1 MGVNVSVGVNVIVG
15 VKVSVGV
22 NVTVGVCV
30 TVGVSV
36 SVGFS
41 VAVLVGVNRDAVF
54 VEDLAVA
61 VKLYPGR
68 VVTTIPIIKQIIMSP
83 TIAKPTKRKIFQVL
97 FIFFG

>member
-15 VKVSVGV
+15 VNVSVGVKVTVGV
-22 NVTVGVCV
+22 NVTVGVK
-30 TVGVSV
+30 V
-36 SVGFS
+36 SVGII
-41 VAVLVGVNRDAVF
+41 VAVLVCVNREAVF

-68 VVTTIPIIKQIIMSP
+68 VVTINPIIKQTTMSP
-83 TIAKPTKRKIFQVL
+83 TITKPTKRTIFKVL